1 MFRITITICALK
13 YFRFCFTEYCRP
25 ENYISLEDYYL
36 PSVSTIEDAVTS
48 SSGGPGNGSRTLPVP
63 RGLDGQIGAG
73 GVGGGNEVNEALSMS
88 GTVV

>member
-1 MFRITITICALK
+1 MT
-13 YFRFCFTEYCRP
+13 
-25 ENYISLEDYYL
+25 
-36 PSVSTIEDAVTS
+36 PSSANVTSAASPNDVTLVNNGIPTTSYTSQPVDAVTS

-73 GVGGGNEVNEALSMS
+73 GGGGGNEVNEALSMS